1 MTGCATPGAAWVCW
15 SRALLPYCGHV
26 TAIDRS
32 PAAIADLTA
41 RGHDPPADG
50 PDRGHPGPAA
60 QKPYDAMVFCLFSG
74 TDEILDIAA
83 RQCGG
88 TALVVRRDFRQHQ
101 FSSGGRMAGHRRRH
115 GAGAAPRGL
124 TCTLRRFTLEFGQPF
139 RSVEDAL
146 AFFRLYSRDGTAPAR
161 QELEARLEPSPGRT
175 IPCICPIPAPVPA
188 GHPGGSAEGGFP
200 WIKYS
205 SAAPGWGK
213 APLIRRL
220 TALYPGPV
228 SGFVTKRETVA
239 DGEGLFPI
247 YIHPAACPEARRQYG
262 PENLIGR
269 CDSRRSVR
277 CTSALMTGDPGWE
290 GPGLLLMDEL
300 GFLERDA
307 HRFQEAV
314 LAALKGDQPVL
325 AAVKNRNDLFLQAV
339 RGVPGVRVL
348 YITRENRRPVPPAGA
363 GPCTGRI
370 ITKTAVGFACLVF
383 ILFTKSTT
391 GSAGG

>member
-1 MTGCATPGAAWVCW
+1 MDKI
-15 SRALLPYCGHV
+15 LICG
-26 TAIDRS
+26 
-32 PAAIADLTA
+32 
-41 RGHDPPADG
+41 
-50 PDRGHPGPAA
+50 
-60 QKPYDAMVFCLFSG
+60 
-74 TDEILDIAA
+74 
-83 RQCGG
+83 
-88 TALVVRRDFRQHQ
+88 
-101 FSSGGRMAGHRRRH
+101 
-115 GAGAAPRGL
+115 PRG
-124 TCTLRRFTLEFGQPF
+124 
-139 RSVEDAL
+139 V
-146 AFFRLYSRDGTAPAR
+146 
-161 QELEARLEPSPGRT
+161 
-175 IPCICPIPAPVPA
+175 
-188 GHPGGSAEGGFP
+188 
-200 WIKYS
+200 
-205 SAAPGWGK
+205 GK
-213 APLIRRL
+213 STLIRRL

-277 CTSALMTGDPGWE
+277 CTPAFDDWGPRLLE

-348 YITRENRRPVPPAGA
+348 YITRENREGDEREKLSRQRQRNALE
-363 GPCTGRI
+363 TQLRH
-370 ITKTAVGFACLVF
+370 AVETENFEEAAKLRDQ
-383 ILFTKSTT
+383 LRSLPQ
-391 GSAGG
+391 A